1 MSDKISFKG
10 TIPVGDQERIKLS
23 TLNGLTGY
31 KITDFRVISITPGA
45 ANSELIGQIF
55 AKSQLNQVSATVSF
69 TDQDLLGVAYVDDPG
84 FSVIIFDNEYFNQDI
99 YVTMTDGSGATVA
112 GNYYIEIERIKL
124 NETQAAQLTLK
135 NIRDI
140 VSRESKI

>member
-1 MSDKISFKG
+1 MSDRISFKG
-10 TIPVGDQERIKLS
+10 TIPVGEQEKIKLS
-23 TLNGLTGY
+23 TLDGLTGY
-31 KITDFRVISITPGA
+31 RITDFRVISITPGA

-55 AKSQLNQVSATVSF
+55 AKSQLGNVSSTVNF

-99 YVTMTDGSGATVA
+99 FVTMTDGSGATVP

-124 NETQAAQLTLK
+124 NQTQATQLTLA
-135 NIRDI
+135 NIKDI
-140 VSRESKI
+140 VSRESKP